1 MGKVRPVR
9 KIRMW
14 LGKKL
19 TILVNPVKRLWDLK
33 KEKGEGY
40 MVAGLEKVDHMIG
53 KLEGMIVMVMVVVVG
68 GWEGW
73 VASTGGDGG
82 MGGRW

>member
-1 MGKVRPVR
+1 MC
-9 KIRMW
+9 

-33 KEKGEGY
+33 KENGEGY
-40 MVAGLEKVDHMIG
+40 MVAGLGKVDHMIG
-53 KLEGMIVMVMVVVVG
+53 KLEGMMGMVVVVG
-68 GWEGW
+68 GWGGW

-82 MGGRW
+82 MGGR

>member
-1 MGKVRPVR
+1 
-9 KIRMW
+9 MW

-33 KEKGEGY
+33 MKNGEGY
-40 MVAGLEKVDHMIG
+40 MVTGLGKVDHMIG
-53 KLEGMIVMVMVVVVG
+53 KLEGMMVMVMVVVVG
-68 GWEGW
+68 GWGGW

-82 MGGRW
+82 MGGR

>member
-1 MGKVRPVR
+1 
-9 KIRMW
+9 MW

-33 KEKGEGY
+33 KENGEGY
-40 MVAGLEKVDHMIG
+40 MVTGQGKVDHMIG
-53 KLEGMIVMVMVVVVG
+53 KLEGMMVMVVVVG
-68 GWEGW
+68 GWGGW

-82 MGGRW
+82 MVGQMMTR